1 MKNYNESKEAKIQAD
16 PKQKEKITNKEAEQQ
31 GNTNEEEMTERSDD
45 AGYTP
50 EENQFADGKG
60 TQLDGQI
67 DKDSIKK

>member
-1 MKNYNESKEAKIQAD
+1 MKNYNESKENENEMDD
-16 PKQKEKITNKEAEQQ
+16 PRQKEKITNKSAEQQ
-31 GNTNEEEMTERSDD
+31 KGNEEEMTERSDD

>member
-1 MKNYNESKEAKIQAD
+1 MKNHNERNESKDEMDD
-16 PKQKEKITNKEAEQQ
+16 PTQKNKITNKSAEKPKD
-31 GNTNEEEMTERSDD
+31 NEDEMTERSDD

>member
-1 MKNYNESKEAKIQAD
+1 MENHNENKQNREHKDD
-16 PKQKEKITNKEAEQQ
+16 PKLQEKTTNKAPEKQD
-31 GNTNEEEMTERSDD
+31 GNEEEMTERDDD

>member
-1 MKNYNESKEAKIQAD
+1 MKNYNESKEVNNQSD
-16 PKQKEKITNKEAEQQ
+16 PRKEKITNKEAEKQDD
-31 GNTNEEEMTERSDD
+31 TNEEEMTERSDD